1 MKKIIALLLA
11 VSLMSGMLLLPAS
24 AAEDETIDAVSMV
37 RALGIMVGDQ
47 NGNMNLSA
55 NVTRAEFSK
64 MLVAA
69 SSYKDTVGGSSGYSL
84 FKDVKKDH
92 WAVEYIKV
100 CVDNSWFV
108 G

>member
-1 MKKIIALLLA
+1 MKKIVALLLA

-69 SSYKDTVGGSSGYSL
+69 SSYQDTVGGSSGYSL

-92 WAVEYIKV
+92 WAV
-100 CVDNSWFV
+100 
-108 G
+108 